1 MALELFGFR
10 IGRKEEEE
18 KLKSDNLKSF
28 VPPSSEDGAV
38 EIASGGAYG
47 TYVDLEGSAKSEA
60 ELVTRYREMS
70 LQPECDSAIDDIVNE
85 AIIYNEKEPPI
96 SIVLDDLK
104 TGAGIKKR
112 IHEEFENI
120 LRMLNFTTNAYDVF
134 RKWYIDGRL
143 YYHLVID
150 ESNPRAGIQELRY
163 IDPRKIRKIK
173 QAIKRKDEKSNTIL
187 TKGYIEYYIFHP
199 RGINRSNQGL
209 KISKDSI
216 SFCHSGLLDQR
227 MLLVLGH
234 LHKAINPL
242 NQLRMLEDASVI
254 YRLARAPE
262 RRIFYID
269 VGNLPKIKAEQYL
282 RDMMVKHKNKLVY
295 DASTG
300 EVRDDRKFMTMLE
313 DFWLPRREGGRGT
326 EITTLPGGQNL
337 GEMED
342 VEYFKKKLYKALNVP
357 ISRMESEATFNLGR
371 SAEITRDEIKFSK
384 FVKRLRARFS
394 ILFVNILEI
403 HLSLKGVMSRNEF
416 RSIKKDIFFNYEEDN
431 HFTEL
436 KEAEII
442 RERSQLLGDV
452 DSYVGNY
459 YSKSWIK
466 KNVLKMTEDEIERI
480 EKEISDEE
488 GGGDGGPMYDP
499 GGAPFENKVVK
510 LNNKKKQIKEEKV
523 EQLPEPPKELSPEE
537 KKLVDSMSK
546 IMDNIEEDD
555 VGTT

>member
-234 LHKAINPL
+234 LHKAIKPL

-300 EVRDDRKFMTMLE
+300 EARDDRKFMTMLE
-313 DFWLPRREGGRGT
+313 DFWLPRREGGKGT
-326 EITTLPGGQNL
+326 EITSLPGGQNL

-342 VEYFKKKLYKALNVP
+342 IEYFKRKLYKALNVP
-357 ISRMESEATFNLGR
+357 ITRMEAENNFNLGR
-371 SAEITRDEIKFSK
+371 ASEITRDELKFTK
-384 FVKRLRARFS
+384 FIARLRNKFTTLFDNLLETQL
-394 ILFVNILEI
+394 ILT
-403 HLSLKGVMSRNEF
+403 GVTTRAEF
-416 RSIKKDIFFNYEEDN
+416 REMREHIHYDFLEDN
-431 HFTEL
+431 HFSEL
-436 KEAEII
+436 KNAELMGD
-442 RERSQLLGDV
+442 RLRLLGEV
-452 DSYVGNY
+452 DSFVGKYFSKDYVMKDVLRMNEDD
-459 YSKSWIK
+459 IK
-466 KNVLKMTEDEIERI
+466 KQEDLMKKEQEDEPDLGVDDDQPQQQEP
-480 EKEISDEE
+480 EQPQPEQPQESFQAANTISE
-488 GGGDGGPMYDP
+488 
-499 GGAPFENKVVK
+499 
-510 LNNKKKQIKEEKV
+510 EEKSLV
-523 EQLPEPPKELSPEE
+523 E
-537 KKLVDSMSK
+537 SMTK
-546 IMDNIEEDD
+546 IMENVSDDKAEENE
-555 VGTT
+555 G

>member
-1 MALELFGFR
+1 MKLFGFTIAR
-10 IGRKEEEE
+10 DKDSKE
-18 KLKSDNLKSF
+18 DI
-28 VPPSSEDGAV
+28 PSIVAPQQDDGSV
-38 EIASGGAYG
+38 EIAPGGAYG
-47 TYVDLEGSAKSEA
+47 TYVDLEGRVKNEGT
-60 ELVTRYREMS
+60 LVTKYREMAV
-70 LQPECDSAIDDIVNE
+70 QPECDLAIQDVVNE
-85 AIIYNEKEPPI
+85 AIIVNAEGVGPVEIVTDRTDLPK
-96 SIVLDDLK
+96 SIQK
-104 TGAGIKKR
+104 KIK
-112 IHEEFENI
+112 EEF
-120 LRMLNFTTNAYDVF
+120 NFLINLLEFNTNCYEIF
-134 RKWYIDGRL
+134 KKWYVDGRL
-143 YYHLVID
+143 YYHIVID
-150 ESNPRAGIQELRY
+150 KKNPRTGVQDLRY
-163 IDPRKIRKIK
+163 IDPRKIRKL
-173 QAIKRKDEKSNTIL
+173 REPVELKDKATGEDIY
-187 TKGYIEYYIFHP
+187 KGDKEYYIYNK
-199 RGINRSNQGL
+199 RGLTNASQGEGV
-209 KISKDSI
+209 KIAPDSI
-216 SFCHSGLLDQR
+216 AFCHSGILDQR
-227 MLLVLGH
+227 NNMVYGH
-234 LHKAINPL
+234 LHKAIKPL
-242 NQLRMLEDASVI
+242 NQLRMLEDAVVI

-269 VGNLPKIKAEQYL
+269 VGNLPKMKAEQYL
-282 RDMMVKHKNKLVY
+282 RDMMVKHKNKLTY
-295 DASTG
+295 DAQTG

-313 DFWLPRREGGRGT
+313 DFWLPRREGGKGT
-326 EITTLPGGQNL
+326 EITSLPGGQNL

-342 VEYFKKKLYKALNVP
+342 IEYFKKKLYKALNVP

-371 SAEITRDEIKFSK
+371 STEITRDEIKFSK

-459 YSKSWIK
+459 YSKAWIK

-480 EKEISDEE
+480 EKEIKQEE
-488 GGGDGGPMYDP
+488 GGGDGDPMYDP
-499 GGAPFENKVVK
+499 GGAPFNNENKVVK

-523 EQLPEPPKELSPEE
+523 EELPEPPKELSPEE

>member
-234 LHKAINPL
+234 LHKAIKPL

-313 DFWLPRREGGRGT
+313 DFWLPRREGGKGT
-326 EITTLPGGQNL
+326 EITSLPGGQNL

-342 VEYFKKKLYKALNVP
+342 IEYFKRKLYKALNVP
-357 ISRMESEATFNLGR
+357 ITRMEAENNFNLGR
-371 SAEITRDEIKFSK
+371 ASEITRDELKFTK
-384 FVKRLRARFS
+384 FIARLRNKFTTLFDNLLETQL
-394 ILFVNILEI
+394 ILTGVTTRAEFKEMREHI
-403 HLSLKGVMSRNEF
+403 HYNFL
-416 RSIKKDIFFNYEEDN
+416 EDN
-431 HFTEL
+431 HFSEL
-436 KEAEII
+436 KNAELMGD
-442 RERSQLLGDV
+442 RLRLLGEVDTFVGKYFSKDYVMKDV
-452 DSYVGNY
+452 LRMNEDD
-459 YSKSWIK
+459 IK
-466 KNVLKMTEDEIERI
+466 KQEDLMKKEQEDEPDLGVDDDQPQQQEP
-480 EKEISDEE
+480 EQPQPEQPQESFQAANTISE
-488 GGGDGGPMYDP
+488 
-499 GGAPFENKVVK
+499 
-510 LNNKKKQIKEEKV
+510 EEKSLV
-523 EQLPEPPKELSPEE
+523 E
-537 KKLVDSMSK
+537 SMTK
-546 IMDNIEEDD
+546 IMENVSDDKAEENE
-555 VGTT
+555 G